1 MIIKLLIEGANMKP
15 SPAIAQQ
22 LGPLGLNINKIILD
36 VNNLTKDFKGMKI
49 PIELDIDDKTKEI
62 KIKTSLPPTAE
73 LLKKELSI
81 ELGSADHKNV
91 KVANAS
97 IEDIIKI
104 VKIKYSEM
112 LEKDLKN
119 AVKSILGTC
128 LSLGVLVENENPKK
142 IIEEV
147 NQGKFDN
154 EINNEITETISEKR
168 KKLDDFFIK
177 IKAEQ
182 DLVLQKKKK
191 QIEEKKQVEEEKQ
204 KKEKEKEG
212 KEKESK
218 EKETPVNKTDSKEKK
233 KKK

>member
-22 LGPLGLNINKIILD
+22 LGPIGLNINKIILD
-36 VNNLTKDFKGMKI
+36 VNNLTKNFKGMKI
-49 PIELDIDDKTKEI
+49 PIELDINDKTKEI

-73 LLKKELSI
+73 LLKKELGI

-128 LSLGVLVENENPKK
+128 LSLGVLVENENPKN

-154 EINNEITETISEKR
+154 EINNEIIETMSEKR

-177 IKAEQ
+177 IKTEQ
-182 DLVLQKKKK
+182 DLVIQKKKK

-204 KKEKEKEG
+204 KKEKETKEKEG
-212 KEKESK
+212 KEKEAL
-218 EKETPVNKTDSKEKK
+218 VNKTDSKEKK